1 MVPDGTWPDRP
12 RRPHLGDAAQWH
24 LCRVAEAGCTAFVAG
39 AAYFRGL
46 LTDLGLPQDEPT
58 VLHVDNQG
66 AIALATDRR
75 SCNRSRHVDRRYFKV
90 RELVAPQPHRPAVPE
105 PRALVENHF
114 AGLRVDLGDRAVRQ
128 QQLEGPAAIL
138 INFLVHLDHG

>member
-1 MVPDGTWPDRP
+1 MALVPS
-12 RRPHLGDAAQWH
+12 
-24 LCRVAEAGCTAFVAG
+24 CRSWLQAFVAG

-90 RELVAPQPHRPAVPE
+90 RELVALGEISVQYIASADNPADLLTKPL
-105 PRALVENHF
+105 PAKDH
-114 AGLRVDLGDRAVRQ
+114 LRHSATLMNI
-128 QQLEGPAAIL
+128 PI
-138 INFLVHLDHG
+138 